1 MDQASAKP
9 DGNLLRRGAAI
20 HAGFSGRDSGQKIY
34 GRGQSENEL
43 RNEEVL
49 LKKSEG
55 ELWCKYASI
64 VDADNK
70 KWRYRLIADE
80 RIHIGDSMASIL
92 GFAEDMI
99 DLGDE

>member
-1 MDQASAKP
+1 
-9 DGNLLRRGAAI
+9 
-20 HAGFSGRDSGQKIY
+20 
-34 GRGQSENEL
+34 
-43 RNEEVL
+43 
-49 LKKSEG
+49 
-55 ELWCKYASI
+55 